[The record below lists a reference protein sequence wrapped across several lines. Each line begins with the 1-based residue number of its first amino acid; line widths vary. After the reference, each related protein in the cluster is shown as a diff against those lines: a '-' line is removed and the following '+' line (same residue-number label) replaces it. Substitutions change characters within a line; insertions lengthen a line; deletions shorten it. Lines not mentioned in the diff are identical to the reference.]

1 MGHQPD
7 AGPDAPA
14 SAGPAGRA
22 GPVSAAGSASTA
34 GPATAAGSAST
45 AGPATAVGSAAEPAA
60 AKPPGT
66 PPAPLA
72 PRRHADPWK
81 AAFFVV
87 AIVAIIAGVGWAL
100 LGSKFLVVRSIEVN
114 GAPAIS
120 RAQVIAASGVKAGT
134 PLIRVDT
141 SSVARR
147 VEQITLVQSARVRR
161 AWPDG
166 LVITLQQRQAV
177 LAITAGSQYR
187 LIDKF
192 GVVLRQVAQPPAGM
206 PVLTTPGTAQP
217 ASLRGSPAVAAAAA
231 VLRDL
236 PTALSRSVKGI
247 GAATADSVTLHL
259 RDGITIVWGDA
270 GQTLVK
276 AREVTILM
284 RGHARYFDVSDPR
297 AVVTGR

>member
-1 MGHQPD
+1 MGRQPD
-7 AGPDAPA
+7 AGPEAPA
-14 SAGPAGRA
+14 PARPGAPAPAASPASTPAPAAPGPAG
-22 GPVSAAGSASTA
+22 
-34 GPATAAGSAST
+34 GPAG
-45 AGPATAVGSAAEPAA
+45 GPS
-60 AKPPGT
+60 
-66 PPAPLA
+66 

-87 AIVAIIAGVGWAL
+87 AIAAIIAGVGWAL
-100 LGSKFLVVRSIEVN
+100 LGSKFLVVRSIDVT

-134 PLIRVDT
+134 PLIRVNT
-141 SSVARR
+141 SHVARR

-166 LVITLQQRQAV
+166 LVISLQQRKAV
-177 LAITAGSQYR
+177 LAITAGSGYR

-192 GVVLRQVAQPPAGM
+192 GVVLRGAAHPPAHM

-231 VLRDL
+231 VMREL
-236 PTALSRSVKGI
+236 PSALSGSVHGI
-247 GAATADSVTLHL
+247 SAATAETVTLHL
-259 RDGITIVWGDA
+259 RGGVTIVWGDA
-270 GQTLVK
+270 SQTAVK

-284 RGHARYFDVSDPR
+284 RGHARYYDVSDPR
-297 AVVTGR
+297 SVVTGR

>member
-1 MGHQPD
+1 V
-7 AGPDAPA
+7 A
-14 SAGPAGRA
+14 
-22 GPVSAAGSASTA
+22 
-34 GPATAAGSAST
+34 
-45 AGPATAVGSAAEPAA
+45 
-60 AKPPGT
+60 
-66 PPAPLA
+66 
-72 PRRHADPWK
+72 
-81 AAFFVV
+81 
-87 AIVAIIAGVGWAL
+87 AIVAIVAGVGWAL

-114 GAPAIS
+114 GPPAIS

-134 PLIRVDT
+134 PLIRVNT

-166 LVITLQQRQAV
+166 LVITLQQRKAV

-284 RGHARYFDVSDPR
+284 RGHARYFNVSDPR

>member
-1 MGHQPD
+1 MGRQPG
-7 AGPDAPA
+7 AGPDAAA
-14 SAGPAGRA
+14 SARPDT
-22 GPVSAAGSASTA
+22 AGSAGTA
-34 GPATAAGSAST
+34 GSPPASS
-45 AGPATAVGSAAEPAA
+45 PPAEP
-60 AKPPGT
+60 P
-66 PPAPLA
+66 
-72 PRRHADPWK
+72 PRRRADPWK

-87 AIVAIIAGVGWAL
+87 AIAAIIAGVGWAL
-100 LGSKFLVVRSIEVN
+100 LGSKFLVVRSIDVS
-114 GAPAIS
+114 GAPAIP

-134 PLIRVDT
+134 PLIRVNT

-166 LVITLQQRQAV
+166 LVITLQQRKAV
-177 LAITAGSQYR
+177 LAITAGGGYR

-192 GVVLRQVAQPPAGM
+192 GVVLRQATHPPAGM
-206 PVLTTPGTAQP
+206 PVLTTPGTGQP
-217 ASLRGSPAVAAAAA
+217 TSLRGSPAVAAAAA
-231 VLRDL
+231 VLHEL
-236 PTALSRSVKGI
+236 PATLSRSVKEI

-259 RDGITIVWGDA
+259 RNGITIVWGDA
-270 GQTLVK
+270 SQTTVK